1 MYDDSTVQT
10 DIIGTDWETK
20 EIIMEQ
26 ILLDRILELNLVMST
41 VIFYVAAKIY
51 LMPKLKE
58 ISAAAIF
65 VPILILHSLRHLGL
79 MFMASGAVY
88 EGMPPQFA
96 YPAGIGDFISALLA
110 LFALYAIRQDKS
122 FKIIAMWVFNVVG
135 TIDLTY
141 AISLGALHNI
151 GPYMGASY
159 WIPTF
164 WVPTLLVTHY
174 IVFKKLLLDK
184 PVKAA

>member
-1 MYDDSTVQT
+1 MDQ
-10 DIIGTDWETK
+10 IILGR
-20 EIIMEQ
+20 IMEF
-26 ILLDRILELNLVMST
+26 NLALST
-41 VIFYVAAKIY
+41 IIFYWAATIY

-58 ISAAAIF
+58 ISAATIF

-110 LFALYAIRQDKS
+110 LFALYAIRQDKP
-122 FKIIAMWVFNVVG
+122 FKITAMWVFSVVG
-135 TIDLTY
+135 TFDLTY
-141 AISLGALHNI
+141 AISMGALHNI

-164 WVPTLLVTHY
+164 WVPALLVTHY
-174 IVFKKLLLDK
+174 IVFKKLLFDK
-184 PVKAA
+184 SVLSA

>member
-1 MYDDSTVQT
+1 
-10 DIIGTDWETK
+10 
-20 EIIMEQ
+20 MEQ
-26 ILLDRILELNLVMST
+26 ILLDRILEFNLVMST
-41 VIFYVAAKIY
+41 IIFYVAAKIY

-79 MFMASGAVY
+79 MFMTSGAVY

-122 FKIIAMWVFNVVG
+122 FKITAMWVFNVVG

-141 AISLGALHNI
+141 AISMGTLHNI

-159 WIPTF
+159 WIPSF

-184 PVKAA
+184 SV

>member
-1 MYDDSTVQT
+1 M
-10 DIIGTDWETK
+10 
-20 EIIMEQ
+20 
-26 ILLDRILELNLVMST
+26 
-41 VIFYVAAKIY
+41 
-51 LMPKLKE
+51 
-58 ISAAAIF
+58 
-65 VPILILHSLRHLGL
+65 HSLSHLGL
-79 MFMASGAVY
+79 MFMTSGAVY

-110 LFALYAIRQDKS
+110 LFALYAIRQDKP
-122 FKIIAMWVFNVVG
+122 FKITAMWVFNVVG

-141 AISLGALHNI
+141 AISMGALHKI

-159 WIPTF
+159 WIPSF

-184 PVKAA
+184 SL

>member
-1 MYDDSTVQT
+1 MILDQ
-10 DIIGTDWETK
+10 II
-20 EIIMEQ
+20 
-26 ILLDRILELNLVMST
+26 LDRILPFNLALST
-41 VIFYVAAKIY
+41 IIFYWVAMIY

-79 MFMASGAVY
+79 MFMTSGAVY

-96 YPAGIGDFISALLA
+96 YPSGIGDFISALLA
-110 LFALYAIRQDKS
+110 LFALYAIRQDKL
-122 FKIIAMWVFNVVG
+122 FKITAMWVFNVVG

-141 AISLGALHNI
+141 AISMGALHNI

-159 WIPTF
+159 WIPSF
-164 WVPTLLVTHY
+164 WVPALLVTHY

-184 PVKAA
+184 SV

>member
-1 MYDDSTVQT
+1 MDQ
-10 DIIGTDWETK
+10 II
-20 EIIMEQ
+20 
-26 ILLDRILELNLVMST
+26 LDRILPFNLALST
-41 VIFYVAAKIY
+41 IIFYWAAIIY

-79 MFMASGAVY
+79 MFMTSGAVY

-110 LFALYAIRQDKS
+110 LFALYAIRQDKP

-141 AISLGALHNI
+141 AISMGALHNI
-151 GPYMGASY
+151 APYMGASY
-159 WIPTF
+159 WIPSF
-164 WVPTLLVTHY
+164 WVPAFLVTHY
-174 IVFKKLLLDK
+174 VVFKKLLLDK
-184 PVKAA
+184 